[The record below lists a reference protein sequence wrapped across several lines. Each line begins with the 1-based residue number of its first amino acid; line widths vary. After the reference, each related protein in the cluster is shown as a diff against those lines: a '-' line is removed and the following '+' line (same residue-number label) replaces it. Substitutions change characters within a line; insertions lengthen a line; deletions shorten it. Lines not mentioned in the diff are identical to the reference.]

1 MRRMGR
7 WIVLFALAWAA
18 TTATYAAQ
26 AEMQPCA
33 EAMRS
38 MADCQPC
45 VIGHAI
51 PAAEKRMAESDDGPD
66 VISAG
71 WRTHFEQQA
80 AIDETRIGTAEKPPV
95 ALRVLYCRWLN

>member
-18 TTATYAAQ
+18 TTAAYAAQ

-38 MADCQPC
+38 MSMADCQLC

-51 PAAEKRMAESDDGPD
+51 PVIEKRMAESDDRNPAGTRRMARLGKSGPRARSAD
-66 VISAG
+66 EDSLKRVIHG
-71 WRTHFEQQA
+71 E
-80 AIDETRIGTAEKPPV
+80 EG
-95 ALRVLYCRWLN
+95 